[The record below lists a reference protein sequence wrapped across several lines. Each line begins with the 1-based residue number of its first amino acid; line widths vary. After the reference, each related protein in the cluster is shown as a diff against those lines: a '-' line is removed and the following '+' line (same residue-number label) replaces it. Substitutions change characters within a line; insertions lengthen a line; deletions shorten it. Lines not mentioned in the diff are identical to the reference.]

1 MWMFGGDGWANDI
14 GYGGIDHAIASGN
27 NVKIVVLDTEA
38 GTVEFFIS
46 AWQNKTRTADTFGG
60 LQQHWWTVIQVH
72 ANGCSGQVCS
82 GPAMTFSVTSHNI
95 LISLGLLIL
104 IDSHWFYMNSPAKRA
119 FTLLFYVR
127 RLAVTSVKKTWEQWL
142 WPTSTSTHLGAHDM
156 LHFQFN
162 NCFFVF
168 RKKNVYLYIY
178 ICIW

>member
-46 AWQNKTRTADTFGG
+46 AWQNKTRTADTFGC

-72 ANGCSGQVCS
+72 ADGCSGQVCS

-104 IDSHWFYMNSPAKRA
+104 IDSH
-119 FTLLFYVR
+119 
-127 RLAVTSVKKTWEQWL
+127 
-142 WPTSTSTHLGAHDM
+142 
-156 LHFQFN
+156 
-162 NCFFVF
+162 
-168 RKKNVYLYIY
+168 
-178 ICIW
+178 